1 MTPPLIGLTGRAG
14 TGKDTVAGHLV
25 ELHGYHRVAFADA
38 IKASAYAADPYVD
51 AFGFAPGM
59 ECYRLSAIV
68 DAVGWDAA
76 KRQHPDVRRYLQ
88 RHGVA
93 VRDALPGCWVTIAG
107 RAIDAHRDA
116 GHPVVVTDVRFPD
129 EVAAIKARGGF
140 MFRVCRPGHGP
151 LDGVNGAHVSE
162 RTDTL
167 DVDYGLWNTGPLSG
181 AALLAD
187 QAHRLTAVRTRRRA

>member
-14 TGKDTVAGHLV
+14 TGKDTVAGQLV
-25 ELHGYHRVAFADA
+25 ELHGYRRVAFADA
-38 IKASAYAADPYVD
+38 IRTSAYAADPYVELSPYGD
-51 AFGFAPGM
+51 VR
-59 ECYRLSAIV
+59 RLSYVV
-68 DAVGWDAA
+68 DAIGWDDA
-76 KRQHPDVRRYLQ
+76 KRQHPDVRRFLQ

-93 VRDALPGCWVTIAG
+93 VRDALPGCWVGIAG

-129 EVAAIKARGGF
+129 EVAAIKRRGGF
-140 MFRVCRPGHGP
+140 MFRVCRTGAAA

-167 DVDYGLWNTGPLSG
+167 DVDYGLWNDGPLG
-181 AALLAD
+181 AVALLAD
-187 QAHRLTAVRTRRRA
+187 RAHRLATTRTRRRA